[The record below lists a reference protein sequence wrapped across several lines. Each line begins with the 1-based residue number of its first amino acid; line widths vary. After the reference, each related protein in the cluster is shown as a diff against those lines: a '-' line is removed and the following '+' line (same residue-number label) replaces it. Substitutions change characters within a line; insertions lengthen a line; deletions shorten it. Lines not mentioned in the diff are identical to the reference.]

1 LISSVRPRQDI
12 SVSGWWT
19 VFPHRAWVMTEEFKV
34 GDDVDR
40 DGVMTLAGATGTFQE
55 FRAGIET
62 PDGRRVMWIGN
73 KRLGQ
78 IQVQEYKWQ
87 MNLNFTL
94 ENYQNVLT
102 GKEYLITEDDGS
114 TRVVKGDDFSGAFF
128 NSLAVTIPATVIP
141 ILIAAFAAYGFAWL
155 RFPGR
160 KAMFTIVVALLV
172 VPLQIALVPIL
183 RDYVKLQLNGTFLA
197 IWLAHT
203 GFGVPLA
210 ILEQLVDDTIATAG
224 Q

>member
-1 LISSVRPRQDI
+1 
-12 SVSGWWT
+12 
-19 VFPHRAWVMTEEFKV
+19 
-34 GDDVDR
+34 
-40 DGVMTLAGATGTFQE
+40 MTLAGATGTFQE